1 MQKFH
6 YRGIKDNKKQI
17 KGIIEA
23 ETKEEAV
30 EALLNQDIVVLD
42 IKPQGFNLGVL
53 MEINIG
59 GVPSKDK
66 MFFVRQ
72 LAFMVGAGVPL
83 AQSLELT
90 TDQITNLG
98 FKKAMMKLTK
108 DVEAGIPLSQALEKK
123 EGIFDKVVTNLIK
136 AGEESGK
143 LEMILNRIA
152 DDMEKKE
159 DFKNKLKG
167 ALIYPVVVIIAI
179 IAIVIL
185 LMMFMVPQ
193 MSKLYADQGAT
204 LPLATQIVINI
215 SDFLTKGNG
224 GILIFGFVLIMLI
237 SFIYY
242 RHTPSGRLVTDRL
255 SLRIPLFGEVLRKAN
270 AAEFANT
277 LSMLLNAGIPILDA
291 LLLVSESTEN
301 VYIKNQIMD
310 ARMKVEKG
318 IPLSLPILN
327 SDAFP
332 TMLGYMIRV
341 GEETGKID
349 EILLKVGSQYS
360 KEVEFFTNNIN
371 KLIEP
376 IILVMMGLVV
386 GGLAIAV
393 YLPIMNLGSIIAGG
407 S

>member
-1 MQKFH
+1 MQKFY

-42 IKPQGFNLGVL
+42 IKPQGFNLGIL

-72 LAFMVGAGVPL
+72 LAFLVGAGVPL

-98 FKKAMMKLTK
+98 FKKAMMKVTK
-108 DVEAGIPLSQALEKK
+108 DVEAGVPLSQALEKK

-143 LEMILNRIA
+143 LEIILNRIA

-159 DFKNKLKG
+159 DFKSKLKG

-215 SDFLTKGNG
+215 SDFLTKGSG
-224 GILIFGFVLIMLI
+224 GMLILGFVLIMLI

-255 SLRIPLFGEVLRKAN
+255 SLQIPLFGEVLRKAN
-270 AAEFANT
+270 AAEFSTT

-291 LLLVSESTEN
+291 LVLVSESTEN
-301 VYIKNQIMD
+301 VYIKNEILD

-318 IPLSLPILN
+318 VPLSLPILN
-327 SDAFP
+327 SNAFP